1 MKSVVLLLG
10 LVMAFPASAQTLTGN
25 ELLARCKGQLSDRRL
40 PNDENWCVGFLQGLF
55 GGYTVGL
62 IDRTPAPFQKDASAN
77 GSLCLPENVTI
88 GQARDVI
95 VRFLEQ
101 NPAMRHGT
109 AAYLSFTAL
118 SQAFPCP
125 SRR

>member
-1 MKSVVLLLG
+1 MKSVVFLLG
-10 LVMAFPASAQTLTGN
+10 LVTAFPVSAQTLTGN

-40 PNDENWCVGFLQGLF
+40 ANNENWCEGFLLGF
-55 GGYTVGL
+55 SNGYIVGL
-62 IDRTPAPFQKDASAN
+62 IDGAPDAFQKDGNADR
-77 GSLCLPENVTI
+77 SLCIPENVTI

>member
-25 ELLARCKGQLSDRRL
+25 ELLVRCKGQLSDRRL
-40 PNDENWCVGFLQGLF
+40 ANNEIWCVGFLLGFF

-62 IDRTPAPFQKDASAN
+62 LDGAPDAFLKDGNADRSF
-77 GSLCLPENVTI
+77 CLPENVTVS
-88 GQARDVI
+88 QAKDVI

-101 NPAMRHGT
+101 NPETRHQD
-109 AAYLSFTAL
+109 AALLAFNAL
-118 SQAFPCP
+118 IRAFPCP
-125 SRR
+125 RRQ